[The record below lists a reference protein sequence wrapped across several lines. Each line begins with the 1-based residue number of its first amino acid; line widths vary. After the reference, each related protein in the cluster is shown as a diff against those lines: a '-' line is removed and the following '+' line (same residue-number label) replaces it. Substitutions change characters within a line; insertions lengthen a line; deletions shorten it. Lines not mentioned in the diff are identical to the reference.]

1 MGAVVSFNYATW
13 AAMYPELSTV
23 SSAAAQGYFAQAT
36 LYQANDGSGPVGD
49 PNAQLALLNMLT
61 AHIAALNATIN
72 GQQPNALVG
81 RISSATEG
89 SVTVSTELP
98 VSAGMEAWCA
108 QTKYG
113 IAWWNATRQY
123 RTFRYAPGPRFRRT
137 I

>member
-1 MGAVVSFNYATW
+1 MGAVVTFNYQTW
-13 AAMYPELSTV
+13 AAVYPELSSV
-23 SSAAAQGYFAQAT
+23 SEPAATGYFAQAT
-36 LYQANDGSGPVGD
+36 LYQANDGSGPVCD
-49 PNAQLALLNMLT
+49 PTAQLALLNMLT
-61 AHIAALNATIN
+61 AHIAALNASIN
-72 GQQPNALVG
+72 GQAPNSLVG
-81 RISSATEG
+81 RINSATEG

-123 RTFRYAPGPRFRRT
+123 RTFRFVPGCQYRRT